1 MKKLLLIMILALI
14 ISCGKKDE
22 ELEKAKR
29 DAEIEQKVEEKMNE
43 MAAEEKKTEKKDS
56 SQNTSKPK
64 ASSGD
69 YREKLIARTKSMDSQ
84 YNKIT
89 SDSNDIYDNIDE
101 INSLGE
107 KWDTELNK
115 VYQLLMSKL
124 SENKKQELKTEQR
137 KWIKDRDKEIE
148 ATGDNLVQADL
159 FYNLTKERTLEL
171 ASLYDKL

>member
-1 MKKLLLIMILALI
+1 MKKLLLIMLLALI
-14 ISCGKKDE
+14 VSCGKKDE

-29 DAEIEQKVEEKMNE
+29 DAEIEQKVEEKMKE

-56 SQNTSKPK
+56 GQTTSKAK
-64 ASSGD
+64 TSSGD
-69 YREKLIARTKSMDSQ
+69 YKEKLIARTKSMDSQ

-107 KWDTELNK
+107 NWDTELNK

-148 ATGDNLVQADL
+148 ATGDNLVQADT

>member
-1 MKKLLLIMILALI
+1 MKKLLLIMLLALI
-14 ISCGKKDE
+14 VSCGKKDE

-56 SQNTSKPK
+56 SQTTSKAK
-64 ASSGD
+64 TSSGD
-69 YREKLIARTKSMDSQ
+69 YKEKLIERTKSMDSQ

-148 ATGDNLVQADL
+148 ATGDNLVQADA